1 MTSIAPHDPPF
12 RADHVGSLLRP
23 SELKELRQ
31 HHAAGRISADD
42 LRIAENAAIRRVV
55 AQQEEIGLQSIT
67 DGEFRREDFYTD
79 FFVRGLG
86 GVEVR
91 MESTAAYFVDHEG
104 RKIPVP
110 WTQVV
115 SRMRWHKP
123 IYADHFKFL
132 RSITKRTPKVTI
144 PSPIIL
150 HFTCGSAAIQKTA
163 YPDMDLF
170 WTDITDAYQK
180 EMKSLYE
187 AGCRYLQVDD
197 PPMATLCGK
206 KFQDMMKARG
216 DDPQHALNELYPEM
230 INRAFANRPPS
241 LHLAMH
247 LCRGNNQSGWFG
259 EGSYDPIADVLF
271 NKINVDSYFLEYETA
286 RAGNFEPLRFVP
298 KNKTV
303 VLGLVSSKLP
313 QLESK
318 DTLKRRIDEAAKYI
332 DLDQLSLSPQ
342 CGFASSTEGNRLTED
357 EQMTKLRLVVEV
369 ANEVWGQ
376 DTGAS
381 RMRRAV

>member
-1 MTSIAPHDPPF
+1 MTAAAPHNPPF

-23 SELKELRQ
+23 PDLKKARQDRSE
-31 HHAAGRISADD
+31 GRISAQELKSVED
-42 LRIAENAAIRRVV
+42 AAIRRVV
-55 AQQEEIGLQSIT
+55 TQQEQVGLQSIT

-91 MESTAAYFVDHEG
+91 MESSAAYFVDHEG

-110 WTQVV
+110 WAQVV
-115 SRMRWHKP
+115 SRMRWSAP
-123 IYADHFKFL
+123 IYADHFRFL
-132 RSITKRTPKVTI
+132 RSITKRTPKVTL

-150 HFTCGSAAIQKTA
+150 HFTSGSAAIRKGA

-170 WTDITDAYQK
+170 WADIVDAYQK
-180 EMKSLYE
+180 EMNSLYD

-197 PPMATLCGK
+197 PPMATLCNET
-206 KFQDMMKARG
+206 FQNMVKARG
-216 DDPQHALNELYPEM
+216 DDPQYLLNDLYPEI
-230 INRAFANRPPS
+230 INRAFANRPSS

-247 LCRGNNQSGWFG
+247 LCRGNNQSGWFT
-259 EGSYDPIADVLF
+259 EGGYDPIADVLF

-286 RAGNFEPLRFVP
+286 RAGTFDPLRLVP

-318 DTLKRRIDEAAKYI
+318 DLLKSRIEEAAKYI

-357 EQMTKLRLVVEV
+357 QQMAKLRLVVEV
-369 ANEVWGQ
+369 ADEVWG
-376 DTGAS
+376 TEA
-381 RMRRAV
+381 RRSSAQAL